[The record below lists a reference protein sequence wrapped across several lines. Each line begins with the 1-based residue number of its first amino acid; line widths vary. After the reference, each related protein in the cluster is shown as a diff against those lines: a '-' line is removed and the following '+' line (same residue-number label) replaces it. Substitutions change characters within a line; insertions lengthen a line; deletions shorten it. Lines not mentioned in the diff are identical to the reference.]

1 MNTIFRSE
9 QPRPIHTDKL
19 PVKVYWL
26 IRSYGWDM
34 RANRVVI
41 LDEPSANCVITL
53 DAFKTEFMAWSE
65 EVRRTE
71 SSKPTRIFAVNAW
84 LVNPSRKSIAG
95 VRMRPDKSF
104 PMYTENGAV
113 YKNTY
118 QQPEHSD
125 DGSGEHETFLEFLGR
140 FLPNPIERNWFLDHM
155 AHKLLKPEIPGS
167 SVWFV
172 ADQPAGPL
180 TGRYGTGRGLMF
192 RVAHALYG
200 EAYCKSEDFDIL
212 TGTSAQAVYTDW
224 QANCVLVTVDEA
236 QASPTAYRRG
246 EKRSIYTALKNCM
259 DPAPKR
265 RSFKVKGGQAFD
277 GMSYCTVWVA
287 TNHANAASIP
297 ANDRRV
303 TVLTNGREMTPEE
316 GAIMDEWIR
325 GERNIAALAEYLRS
339 SDLSKFNMFTPL
351 KTAGKDEMAELSLND
366 VERELMAMAADDSL
380 GLVFT
385 KSFLEREIE
394 AQINGEGE
402 RVGRDNSWQGQLA
415 GAFDEHCVRV
425 KTASGDRAR
434 IYINKR
440 RYSLYAFRSRLRE
453 AEALSETGRRAHVA
467 KWGSIDSIQTVL
479 KGIEGGRS
487 GPDSGPA
494 T

>member
-19 PVKVYWL
+19 QVKAYWL
-26 IRSYGWDM
+26 LRTYGWDM
-34 RANRVVI
+34 RANRVVV

-53 DAFKTEFMAWSE
+53 DAFKIEYMAWSE
-65 EVRRTE
+65 EERRTE
-71 SSKPTRIFAVNAW
+71 RSKPTRTFAVNTW
-84 LVNPSRKSIAG
+84 LVNPSRISVAG

-104 PMYTENGAV
+104 PIYSENGVV

-118 QQPEHSD
+118 RRPEHVD
-125 DGSGEHETFLEFLGR
+125 DGSGDLDTFLEFLER
-140 FLPNPIERNWFLDHM
+140 FLPDSVERNWFLDHM
-155 AHKLLKPEIPGS
+155 AHKLLRPEIPGS

-172 ADQPAGPL
+172 ADQTTGPL

-265 RSFKVKGGQAFD
+265 RSFKIKGGQAFD

-316 GAIMDEWIR
+316 GAIMDAWIR
-325 GERNIAALAEYLRS
+325 DERNIAALAEYLRS
-339 SDLSKFNMFTPL
+339 SELSKFNMFAPL

-366 VERELMAMAADDSL
+366 VERELMVMAADDSL

-385 KSFLEREIE
+385 KPFLEREIE
-394 AQINGEGE
+394 AQITGEGE
-402 RVGRDNSWQGQLA
+402 RASRDNSWQGQLA
-415 GAFDEHCVRV
+415 GAFDEHCATV
-425 KTASGDRAR
+425 KTESGERAR
-434 IYINKR
+434 IRVNKR
-440 RYSLYAFRSRLRE
+440 RYNLYAFRSRM
-453 AEALSETGRRAHVA
+453 AAATALSETERRAQVK
-467 KWGSIDSIQTVL
+467 KWGQVDDIQTVL
-479 KGIEGGRS
+479 REVRKGS
-487 GPDSGPA
+487 
-494 T
+494 